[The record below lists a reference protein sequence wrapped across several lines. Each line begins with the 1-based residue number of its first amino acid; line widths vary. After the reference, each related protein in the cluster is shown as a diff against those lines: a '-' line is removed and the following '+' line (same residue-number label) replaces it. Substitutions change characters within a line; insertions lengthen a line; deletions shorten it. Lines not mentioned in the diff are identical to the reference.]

1 MNSEPSKELFAFMQQ
16 RKKDEQQKKL
26 QNYQYLNLYAQK
38 HQVLF
43 TGSSLMEQFPISE
56 LSISLGLGKAVYN
69 RGIGGYTT
77 DDFLKAIHP
86 MLLDLCPSK
95 VFINIGS
102 NDMREWENG
111 EDWMKH
117 LLANY
122 RTILTI
128 ARQELPLTAF
138 YLMAYYPV
146 NETFA
151 SLSPYHASMLK
162 IRTNENVR
170 HINRELARLA
180 DSFGQT
186 YIDVSQGLTDES
198 GALKKELTIDGI
210 HMYSTAY
217 RMIYQNLLPYICA
230 EE

>member
-1 MNSEPSKELFAFMQQ
+1 MFSCLFAPSRLFYAL
-16 RKKDEQQKKL
+16 RKHLVESLDVCRDVAAKHGRTGNNDVRAGRDDIRRVVQLGAAVDLKL
-26 QNYQYLNLYAQK
+26 
-38 HQVLF
+38 
-43 TGSSLMEQFPISE
+43 
-56 LSISLGLGKAVYN
+56 AVV
-69 RGIGGYTT
+69 
-77 DDFLKAIHP
+77 A

>member
-1 MNSEPSKELFAFMQQ
+1 MNTEISKEILTFILNSKEEE
-16 RKKDEQQKKL
+16 RKKKL
-26 QNYQYLNLYAQK
+26 LNYQHLNQYVQK
-38 HQVLF
+38 HQILF

-56 LSISLGLGKAVYN
+56 LSLSLGLGKIVYN

-86 MLLDLCPSK
+86 MLLDLSPAK

-111 EDWMKH
+111 EDWMEH
-117 LLANY
+117 LLTNY

-128 ARQELPLTAF
+128 ARQELPQTVF

-180 DSFGQT
+180 DSFSHT

-210 HMYSTAY
+210 HMYPTAY